1 MTTEGVR
8 LPLPLDGHLPGS
20 AELHPS
26 GAARELDYAA
36 LSFPIPPFP
45 DGFTTTA
52 DVRPGNDWAGQGR
65 AVAALELGMRIRH
78 AGYNVYVTGLTGT
91 HRAEDIAAL
100 LQQFTVGQPTPGD
113 RVLVQNFGNPDRPR
127 TLYLPP
133 GAGRRLHDDVRRLV
147 EELREVLPKTFRS
160 ESFEEEKERLSE
172 QFSGQGEA
180 INRRLAEHAEHA
192 GFALQPAP
200 TGEVAFIPLKDG
212 RPMTNE
218 EGAQLTEEQRA
229 DLRRRQRELSRE
241 VKAVVRE
248 QQALMRRLGREIK
261 QVERR
266 VADEA
271 ITPLIDE
278 LAEGHASGEVPT
290 WLAELK
296 THMLDHLTAFQEQ
309 PGGPQV
315 PPFMFFAGAAEED
328 ALLNYSVNVL
338 VDMSGAQG
346 PPVIVEPWP
355 TYKNLFGAVERMVD
369 RQGRLVTNFTRVIAG
384 SLLRAHGGCL
394 IINLMD
400 ALAEPLVWRAL
411 KECLKTGHLEIE
423 AYDPFALF
431 ATAVLKPERMHIDTR
446 VILTGPPEAFQLL
459 YLYDEDF
466 REIFKIRAD
475 FGEEAEG
482 NAARDTAVAQIA
494 HIAQHEGLPPFRAA
508 AVARLLEEAA
518 RRLGDRRKV
527 PSQWSDLA
535 DTMRESA
542 FWARKEQC
550 EEVDADHVQRAIE
563 QRTYRSDRIEAKI
576 RELIRDGAVL
586 IDLDERRVG
595 QVNGLAVLNVGGYEF
610 GQPSR
615 ITAVVSMGA
624 QGVIAVDREAKLSG
638 KTYDKAVLIIT
649 AYLRHQYAQD
659 FPLSVAASV
668 SFEQSYAGVEGDSA
682 SAAELLALISA
693 LSEVPLRQDLAVTGS
708 VDQFGNVQPIGGVNE
723 KIEGFFRVCRAV
735 GLSGRQ
741 GVVIPARNVDNLVLG
756 RDVLEAV
763 RAGQF
768 HIFPIRV
775 LDEAIELLTR
785 AKAGAVDERG
795 SVHHRAA
802 QRLRMFAEGLRNF
815 AHQSGDG
822 ACVGQADGAEK
833 LAEVTGRPVA
843 LSDR

>member
-1 MTTEGVR
+1 MTTAGP
-8 LPLPLDGHLPGS
+8 PLPLASVGHPSAATDLQPGS
-20 AELHPS
+20 VP
-26 GAARELDYAA
+26 RELDHAA
-36 LSFPIPPFP
+36 LRFLSPPFP

-52 DVRPGNDWAGQGR
+52 DVKPANDWTGQGR
-65 AVAALELGMRIRH
+65 AVAALELGMRVRH
-78 AGYNVYVTGLTGT
+78 AGYNIYVTGLTGT
-91 HRAEDIAAL
+91 RRAEDLAEL

-113 RVLVQNFGNPDRPR
+113 RVLVQNFHNPDRPR
-127 TLYLPP
+127 ALYLPP
-133 GAGRRLHDDVRRLV
+133 GSGRRLHDDVRQLV
-147 EELREVLPKTFRS
+147 EELRELLPKTFRS
-160 ESFEEEKERLSE
+160 ESFEEEKERFSE

-180 INRRLAEHAEHA
+180 INRRLAEHAEQA

-200 TGEVAFIPLKDG
+200 TGEVAFIPLKDR
-212 RPMTNE
+212 RPMTAE
-218 EGAQLTEEQRA
+218 EGTQLTDEQRA
-229 DLRRRQRELSRE
+229 DLRRRQRELGRE

-271 ITPLIDE
+271 IAPLIEE
-278 LAEGHASGEVPT
+278 LVDRHTSPEIRG

-296 THMLDHLTAFQEQ
+296 THMLDHLAAFQEQ
-309 PGGPQV
+309 PPVPQV

-394 IINLMD
+394 IVNLMD

-446 VILTGPPEAFQLL
+446 VILVGPPEAFQLL

-475 FGEEAEG
+475 FGDETE
-482 NAARDTAVAQIA
+482 DTPATERAAVAQVA
-494 HIAQHEGLPPFRAA
+494 RIAQREGLPPFRAG

-527 PSQWSDLA
+527 PSQWSELA

-542 FWARKEQC
+542 FWANKAPHD
-550 EEVDADHVQRAIE
+550 EVDATDVQRAIE

-576 RELIRDGAVL
+576 RELIRDGALLV
-586 IDLDERRVG
+586 DLDGSRVG

-615 ITAVVSMGA
+615 ITAVVAMGA

-638 KTYDKAVLIIT
+638 KTYDKAVFIIS
-649 AYLRHQYAQD
+649 AYLRHRYAQD
-659 FPLSVAASV
+659 FPLSVAASI
-668 SFEQSYAGVEGDSA
+668 SFEQSYAGIEGDSA
-682 SAAELLALISA
+682 SAAELFALISGV
-693 LSEVPLRQDLAVTGS
+693 SGVPLRQDLAVTGS
-708 VDQFGNVQPIGGVNE
+708 VDQFGNIQPIGGVNE

-735 GLSGRQ
+735 GLTGRQ
-741 GVVIPARNVDNLVLG
+741 GVAIPARNVDNLVLG
-756 RDVLEAV
+756 SEVVEAV

-768 HIFPIRV
+768 HVFPIRT
-775 LDEAIELLTR
+775 LDEGIELLTG
-785 AKAGAVDERG
+785 AKAGAVDEPG
-795 SVHHRAA
+795 TVHHRTA
-802 QRLRMFAEGLRNF
+802 QRLRMLAEGLRTF
-815 AHQSGDG
+815 THQSSDG
-822 ACVGQADGAEK
+822 GGVGPANER
-833 LAEVTGRPVA
+833 GRGGEAP
-843 LSDR
+843 